1 MQMTNEE
8 ICREYRQAKDSR
20 HQIQILAELNQCEKE
35 EIIRILRESGVIEE
49 KLHADSVICRGY
61 LSAKNRTY
69 YIQKTAREN
78 HCSVEEI
85 RQILISNGVL
95 VPKPPKKA
103 KAAVPE
109 VPAQNQEAVS
119 DWKTSLKAVTERI
132 VELKLIRDKAEKELS
147 EIYQTLG
154 ALCGKENTKL

>member
-1 MQMTNEE
+1 MTNEE

-49 KLHADSVICRGY
+49 KLRADSVICRGY

-103 KAAVPE
+103 ETAVPE
-109 VPAQNQEAVS
+109 VPAQNQESEAVPP
-119 DWKTSLKAVTERI
+119 DWKASLKTVTERI
-132 VELKLIRDKAEKELS
+132 VELKLIRDNAEKELS

-154 ALCGKENTKL
+154 TLCGKS